1 MTTTE
6 GDLST
11 VRKMFKQRLH
21 WGDAKD
27 IVPPTIFTK
36 NTPKTLRRY
45 EKEGDISG
53 EIGFEGRFDQSC
65 LRFARLSAFSSFI
78 NIINI
83 VAKVGFFASIPVSI
97 LTSIPLYLILRDDP
111 SFHYSEILE
120 FLLFINGA
128 PLLVWKGTDLLITT
142 FPKFFIRSGR
152 GPEWEINRRTG
163 MVKIWKYPRK
173 IPFVKRGKPEII
185 EEPFTAFT
193 PWIGISGDRHG
204 ALYRFEFFH
213 REKDLEAFVGDALAP
228 QKHPV
233 MCYAYWQFL
242 QNYMDVTKPLPDI
255 PALEEYRH
263 LDPVTVEY
271 DQKTNRPERY
281 WRDMDDETFKQK
293 KREQFEEVMS
303 YRGEV

>member
-1 MTTTE
+1 M
-6 GDLST
+6 
-11 VRKMFKQRLH
+11 VPMFILNEFM
-21 WGDAKD
+21 
-27 IVPPTIFTK
+27 V
-36 NTPKTLRRY
+36 Y
-45 EKEGDISG
+45 
-53 EIGFEGRFDQSC
+53 
-65 LRFARLSAFSSFI
+65 
-78 NIINI
+78 
-83 VAKVGFFASIPVSI
+83 FFFQDGGS
-97 LTSIPLYLILRDDP
+97 
-111 SFHYSEILE
+111 
-120 FLLFINGA
+120 A
-128 PLLVWKGTDLLITT
+128 PLREVIEFFFIIVGVPFLVWKGTDILITA

-163 MVKIWKYPRK
+163 MVKIWKYPRR

-263 LDPVTVEY
+263 LDPVTAEY